1 MTSEDE
7 LLDRMESGDEAAL
20 EELLGEHLPGLRG
33 FVRLHAGRALR
44 AREESS
50 DLVQSVCREILEHR
64 ERFKYPGKDG
74 FRRWLYTTAM
84 RKISNRAE
92 YWRARK
98 REAAREV
105 QRLQDS
111 SSDGADLIA
120 CYRTFCTPSGE
131 YAAAEEVSRIELA
144 FDQLPDHYREVILLT
159 KIAGL
164 TQAEVAAQTGRTE
177 GAVSMLLFRALAKL
191 ADLLDIER

>member
-1 MTSEDE
+1 MTSDDE
-7 LLDRMESGDEAAL
+7 LLERMDRGDDAAL

-50 DLVQSVCREILEHR
+50 DLVQSVCREILQHR
-64 ERFKYPGKDG
+64 ERFQYPGKEG

-84 RKISNRAE
+84 RKIANRAE

-105 QRLQDS
+105 PLQQS
-111 SSDGADLIA
+111 ASDGNQLLA
-120 CYRTFCTPSGE
+120 CYRSFGTPSGE
-131 YAAAEEVSRIELA
+131 IAAAEEVTRIETA
-144 FDQLPDHYREVILLT
+144 FDELPEHYREVILLS

-164 TQAEVAAQTGRTE
+164 SHAEVAEQTGRTE

-191 ADLLDIER
+191 AELLDIDR